1 MTQNLNVFG
10 KSNEKGR
17 STDKSATP
25 YATNQTIDPAYEG
38 AAATSGDAFKYSGN
52 GNFIEPA
59 SATTDNIIG
68 FANFNI
74 KDNSFEAGDIVEIWH
89 ITSTMPMIAAGPI
102 PAGADLEYVVGS
114 PNKVQVQSTGTIIG
128 KARDAAAADGDL
140 IRVAITVV

>member
-17 STDKSATP
+17 FTNKTSTP
-25 YATNQTIDPAYEG
+25 YVTNQTIDPAYEG

-59 SATTDNIIG
+59 SATTDAIIG
-68 FANFNI
+68 FANYNI
-74 KDNSFEAGDIVEIWH
+74 KDNSFEADDVIEVCH
-89 ITSTMPMIAAGPI
+89 NTSEMTMIAAAAI